1 VRILDARALGIEGVA
16 RAVDRPPSEV
26 PANVVRA
33 VGAIVDAVRADGDAA
48 LLEYTTRFDRF
59 NPGTAAALAIT
70 PAELEAA
77 VGGLDP
83 VVRAALHYAAER
95 IERYHAAALP
105 KSWRITDEHGSVLG
119 QEVRPL
125 DRVGIY
131 IPGGRAAY
139 PSTVLMTAIPARV
152 AGVREIVLVTP
163 PDAEGRVPS
172 AVLAAA
178 RIAGVT
184 EGWRIGGAQAVAAL
198 AYGTAT
204 LRRVDKIVGPGNVY
218 VALAKTRVFGDVG
231 IDMVAGPSEVV
242 VVADRHAD
250 PAWIAAD
257 LLAQAE
263 HDPMARALLITDA
276 PELVPRVETALA
288 AQLERLPRRAIAT
301 EALEAN
307 GAAVLVADL
316 EAAVDVANR
325 LAPEHLE
332 LMVAVPAALLPRVRH
347 AGAVFL
353 GPHTPEVVGDY
364 VAGPNH
370 VLPTAGTARFASP
383 LGTEDFVKR
392 SSVIEYSPSGLAA
405 ALPHL
410 TVLAGVEGL
419 DGHACAATLRG
430 EQPRPPSGVSDP
442 RAPQT
447 SPPATLPEQAGPA
460 TTDPRAPQTSPP
472 ATLPEQGGPATT

>member
-1 VRILDARALGIEGVA
+1 MKLVDARALGVEDVA
-16 RAVDRPPSEV
+16 RAVDRPTSHV
-26 PANVVRA
+26 PAEVARA
-33 VGAIVDAVRADGDAA
+33 VETIVAAVRERGDAA
-48 LLEYTTRFDRF
+48 VLEYTARFDRF
-59 NPGTAAALAIT
+59 SPPSAAGLAIAPADFEAAAREVDPEVQAALA
-70 PAELEAA
+70 
-77 VGGLDP
+77 
-83 VVRAALHYAAER
+83 YAADR

-105 KSWRITDEHGSVLG
+105 KSWRLTDEHGSMLG

-139 PSTVLMTAIPARV
+139 PSTVLMTAVPARV

-163 PDAEGRVPS
+163 PGPAGRVPA

-178 RIAGVT
+178 RLAGVT

-198 AYGTAT
+198 AYGTEAI
-204 LRRVDKIVGPGNVY
+204 RRVDKIIGPGNVY

-242 VVADRHAD
+242 VVADRQAN

-263 HDPMARALLITDA
+263 HDPMARAVLITDA
-276 PELVPRVETALA
+276 PELVPRVEAALS
-288 AQLERLPRRAIAT
+288 AQLERLPRRAIAS
-301 EALEAN
+301 EALAAN
-307 GAAVLVADL
+307 GAIILVADL
-316 EAAVDVANR
+316 DAAVDVANR

-332 LMVAVPAALLPRVRH
+332 LMVGVPAALLPRVRH
-347 AGAVFL
+347 AGAIFL
-353 GPHTPEVVGDY
+353 GAHTPEVVGDY

-392 SSVIEYSPSGLAA
+392 SSVIEYSPSGLDA

-410 TVLAGVEGL
+410 IALARIEGL
-419 DGHACAATLRG
+419 TGHGRAAELRAKEARG
-430 EQPRPPSGVSDP
+430 
-442 RAPQT
+442 
-447 SPPATLPEQAGPA
+447 
-460 TTDPRAPQTSPP
+460 
-472 ATLPEQGGPATT
+472 

>member
-1 VRILDARALGIEGVA
+1 MRTLDARVLGVEGVA
-16 RAVDRPPSEV
+16 RAVERPPSKV
-26 PANVVRA
+26 PAEVARA
-33 VGAIVDAVRADGDAA
+33 VDDLVTAVRTHGDAA
-48 LLEYTTRFDRF
+48 LLQLSARLDRF
-59 NPGTAAALAIT
+59 QPPSAAGLAIAPEEFAAAER
-70 PAELEAA
+70 ELDAA
-77 VGGLDP
+77 
-83 VVRAALHYAAER
+83 VRAALAYAAER

-105 KSWRITDEHGSVLG
+105 KSWRLTDEHGSVLG
-119 QEVRPL
+119 QEVRAL
-125 DRVGIY
+125 ERIGIY
-131 IPGGRAAY
+131 VPGGRAAY
-139 PSTVLMTAIPARV
+139 PSTVLMTAVPARV

-163 PDAEGRVPS
+163 PGPGGSVPP

-184 EGWRIGGAQAVAAL
+184 EGWRVGGAQAIAAL

-204 LRRVDKIVGPGNVY
+204 IRRVDKIVGPGNVY

-242 VVADRHAD
+242 VVADRAAN

-263 HDPMARALLITDA
+263 HDPMARSLLITDSA
-276 PELVPRVETALA
+276 ELLPRVETALA
-288 AQLERLPRRAIAT
+288 SQLGTLPRRAIAG
-301 EALEAN
+301 EALAAN
-307 GAAVLVADL
+307 GAFVLVSDL
-316 EAAVDVANR
+316 EAAVDVTNR

-353 GPHTPEVVGDY
+353 GAHTPEVVGDY

-410 TVLAGVEGL
+410 FALARIEGL
-419 DGHACAATLRG
+419 DGHGRAAEARAREARG
-430 EQPRPPSGVSDP
+430 
-442 RAPQT
+442 
-447 SPPATLPEQAGPA
+447 
-460 TTDPRAPQTSPP
+460 
-472 ATLPEQGGPATT
+472 

>member
-1 VRILDARALGIEGVA
+1 MIILDARTLGIEGVA
-16 RAVDRPPSEV
+16 RAVDRPPSQV
-26 PANVVRA
+26 PADVTRAVEAIVADVRA
-33 VGAIVDAVRADGDAA
+33 RGDAA
-48 LLEYTTRFDRF
+48 LLEYTARFDDFR
-59 NPGTAAALAIT
+59 AASGPALAIAT
-70 PAELEAA
+70 AEFDAA
-77 VGGLDP
+77 ERAIEP
-83 VVRAALHYAAER
+83 SVRAALAYAAER
-95 IERYHAAALP
+95 IERYHSVALP
-105 KSWRITDEHGSVLG
+105 KSWRLTDEHGSMLG

-139 PSTVLMTAIPARV
+139 PSTVLMTAVPARV

-163 PDAEGRVPS
+163 PGPEGRVPP

-184 EGWRIGGAQAVAAL
+184 EGWRLGGAQAIAGL
-198 AYGTAT
+198 AYGTES

-218 VALAKTRVFGDVG
+218 VALAKARVFGDVG
-231 IDMVAGPSEVV
+231 IDMVAGPSEII
-242 VVADRHAD
+242 VVADRDTD

-276 PELVPRVETALA
+276 PELFPRVEAALA
-288 AQLERLPRRAIAT
+288 AQLERLPRRAIAGQ
-301 EALEAN
+301 ALAAN
-307 GAAVLVADL
+307 GAFVLVADL
-316 EAAVDVANR
+316 EGAIDVANR

-347 AGAVFL
+347 AGAIFL
-353 GPHTPEVVGDY
+353 GAHTPEVVGDY

-410 TVLAGVEGL
+410 AALARIEGL
-419 DGHACAATLRG
+419 DGHGRAAELRAS
-430 EQPRPPSGVSDP
+430 EPRASRARPPAERTGH
-442 RAPQT
+442 T
-447 SPPATLPEQAGPA
+447 TPATKEARG
-460 TTDPRAPQTSPP
+460 
-472 ATLPEQGGPATT
+472 

>member
-1 VRILDARALGIEGVA
+1 VRVLDGRALGVEGVA
-16 RAVDRPPSEV
+16 RAVDRSPSEV
-26 PANVVRA
+26 PAEVAQA
-33 VGAIVDAVRADGDAA
+33 VETIVAAVRTRGDAA
-48 LLEYTTRFDRF
+48 LLEYTARFDTF
-59 NPGTAAALAIT
+59 SPSSAAGLAIAPADFEAAGSQVEPAVQAAL
-70 PAELEAA
+70 
-77 VGGLDP
+77 V
-83 VVRAALHYAAER
+83 YAAER

-105 KSWRITDEHGSVLG
+105 KSWRLTDEHGSVLG

-139 PSTVLMTAIPARV
+139 PSTVLMTAVPARV

-163 PDAEGRVPS
+163 PGPDGRVPA

-178 RIAGVT
+178 RVAGVT

-198 AYGTAT
+198 AYGTDAI
-204 LRRVDKIVGPGNVY
+204 RRVDKIVGPGNVY

-242 VVADRHAD
+242 VVADRAAD

-276 PELVPRVETALA
+276 ADLLPRVEAALS
-288 AQLERLPRRAIAT
+288 AQLERLPRRAIAA
-301 EALEAN
+301 EALAAN
-307 GAAVLVADL
+307 GAFVLVESLD
-316 EAAVDVANR
+316 AAVDVANR

-332 LMVAVPAALLPRVRH
+332 LMVEVPAALLPRVRH

-353 GPHTPEVVGDY
+353 GAHTPEVVGDY

-410 TVLAGVEGL
+410 AALARVEGL
-419 DGHACAATLRG
+419 TGHGRAAELRAKEARG
-430 EQPRPPSGVSDP
+430 
-442 RAPQT
+442 
-447 SPPATLPEQAGPA
+447 
-460 TTDPRAPQTSPP
+460 
-472 ATLPEQGGPATT
+472 